1 MKSRQYTTP
10 MFVEAGR
17 AIPLDRVPFSER
29 TFDEGW
35 LQKLLFEQPNLL
47 PIEDIDPL
55 FRRLVPVARELRTGK
70 GKIDLV
76 YANSH
81 GFLTLAETKLWR
93 SPQARREVVAQ
104 IIDYAQEMARWA
116 YEDLVRAVGQARGQV
131 GEADPLIGLIE
142 NDEEFDRGEFID
154 TVARN
159 LECGRHL
166 LLVVGDGIQEGVE
179 RMAEFLSKTPQL
191 GFRLALVEMALYR
204 RADTE
209 GFYVQPRVVART
221 REIERAIIVIS
232 RAMTPGDVVV
242 TVPRADKSTEP
253 AEQDYFDRLRMSAGA
268 DGVELV
274 RSLLGEAKDH
284 GLEVIWSGRYGA
296 GLQYVH
302 EPSGHKFRFARF
314 RPDGTIGTGKVD
326 RTFDRARLPRSV
338 ASEYLDAIAA
348 LLPGAMVTQ
357 GSPRQGRILQ
367 LASGRMTPFLDLAK
381 AKDQWWSAV
390 DRTVKRID
398 AVLEG
403 G

>member
-142 NDEEFDRGEFID
+142 NDEEFDR
-154 TVARN
+154 
-159 LECGRHL
+159 
-166 LLVVGDGIQEGVE
+166 
-179 RMAEFLSKTPQL
+179 
-191 GFRLALVEMALYR
+191 
-204 RADTE
+204 
-209 GFYVQPRVVART
+209 RV
-221 REIERAIIVIS
+221 
-232 RAMTPGDVVV
+232 
-242 TVPRADKSTEP
+242 
-253 AEQDYFDRLRMSAGA
+253 
-268 DGVELV
+268 
-274 RSLLGEAKDH
+274 H
-284 GLEVIWSGRYGA
+284 
-296 GLQYVH
+296 
-302 EPSGHKFRFARF
+302 
-314 RPDGTIGTGKVD
+314 
-326 RTFDRARLPRSV
+326 
-338 ASEYLDAIAA
+338 
-348 LLPGAMVTQ
+348 
-357 GSPRQGRILQ
+357 
-367 LASGRMTPFLDLAK
+367 
-381 AKDQWWSAV
+381 
-390 DRTVKRID
+390 
-398 AVLEG
+398 
-403 G
+403 